1 LLSMFVSSA
10 MPLVL
15 LLSFAK
21 RSVPDP
27 TLLNHPIA
35 FPTAV
40 PARAAAMPTVKLAT
54 ALARAR
60 A

>member
-1 LLSMFVSSA
+1 

-40 PARAAAMPTVKLAT
+40 PARTAAMPTVKLAT